1 MINRIIFTI
10 DFLTHSFY
18 NNGTYHFW
26 FVKLLSRLIYYSTNL
41 EILELKDLNF
51 DRKEF
56 FNRSS
61 ITDIKESYYL
71 YDISKIKKESIDYL
85 KQFVDSD
92 CLIIGVEL
100 GEDIRNIFDN
110 LNVSFIN
117 FWFHPYKLFDDMIF
131 MTNTNNVDI
140 FNILIKYK
148 IPEEYFYFYADYFNI
163 YIENNLFND
172 YKILDNSALF
182 IGQTSADVSVK
193 KDNGFLNIISYKD
206 YIEKLSKNYSK
217 IYYCPHPLEKDI
229 SEVNEYIAS
238 SDYIELIK
246 DIPTYYLLTS
256 NKIKKV
262 ISVSSSV
269 LYEAKYFGKDTEYLY
284 KPLFRIDE
292 GFSINTFIS
301 VNNDY
306 FNPYFWSDILSPIIN
321 TNKNVINDKIFNYSK
336 NKIRNIKNTYYGY
349 SYLDKEI
356 SFQNYVNNNLHQIN
370 SSVNL
375 MNDNIDEIRQINN
388 ETDIKINNLNNKIN
402 KLIDKIAW
410 FIPIRKWRDKFR
422 NKFGS
427 YL

>member
-1 MINRIIFTI
+1 MINKIIFTI
-10 DFLTHSFY
+10 DFLTHSFE

-26 FVKLLSRLIYYSTNL
+26 FVKLLKRLIYYATNL
-41 EILELKDLNF
+41 EILELKNLNF

-56 FNRSS
+56 FNKSS

-100 GEDIRNIFDN
+100 GEDIKNIFDN
-110 LNVSFIN
+110 LNISFVN

-131 MTNTNNVDI
+131 MMNTNNVDI
-140 FNILIKYK
+140 FNILTKYK

-172 YKILDNSALF
+172 DKILDNSVLF
-182 IGQTSADVSVK
+182 IGQTSIDVSVK
-193 KDNGFLNIISYKD
+193 KGNEFLNIISYKD
-206 YIEKLSKNYSK
+206 YLEKLSENYSK

-229 SEVNEYIAS
+229 LEVNEYINS
-238 SDYIELIK
+238 TDYIELIN
-246 DIPTYYLLTS
+246 DIPTYFLLTS

-262 ISVSSSV
+262 ISISSSV
-269 LYEAKYFGKDTEYLY
+269 LYEAKYFGKDIEYLY

-292 GFSINTFIS
+292 DFSINTFIS

-306 FNPYFWSDILSPIIN
+306 FNPYFWSDILSPVIN

-336 NKIRNIKNTYYGY
+336 NRIRNIRNTYYGY
-349 SYLDKEI
+349 AYLDKDK

-370 SSVNL
+370 NSVNL
-375 MNDNIDEIRQINN
+375 MNNNINEIKQISN
-388 ETDIKINNLNNKIN
+388 ETDIKINNLNDKIN
-402 KLIDKIAW
+402 KFINKIAW

-422 NKFGS
+422 NKFRS